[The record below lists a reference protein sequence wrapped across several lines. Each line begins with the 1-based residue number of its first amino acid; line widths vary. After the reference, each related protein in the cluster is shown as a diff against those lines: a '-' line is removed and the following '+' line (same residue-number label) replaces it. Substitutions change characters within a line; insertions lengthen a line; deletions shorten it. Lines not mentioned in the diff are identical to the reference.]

1 MVEELR
7 ARLDPR
13 AGRVPAH
20 VNLFFGFVPE
30 SAFDEALPLLAEVA
44 AGTAPFTARLAGV
57 RFGHREDAGAR
68 LDPAAAG
75 AAWDWRD
82 PVALA
87 PLPGRAGAV
96 PYGIDTGTD
105 TGGTDTGAGPVTVL
119 TPSAPRRRRAGT
131 SPVCRAPRLLPRRS
145 GGPAGP
151 APRLVGRW
159 TKQPTSNERT

>member
-1 MVEELR
+1 MR

-13 AGRVPAH
+13 DGRVPAH
-20 VNLFFGFVPE
+20 VNLLFGFVPE
-30 SAFDEALPLLAEVA
+30 SAFEEALPLLAEVA

-57 RFGHREDAGAR
+57 RVFGHREDAGVR
-68 LDPAAAG
+68 LAPAGAG

-96 PYGIDTGTD
+96 PYGTGTRTD
-105 TGGTDTGAGPVTVL
+105 TGGTDIGAGPVTVL
-119 TPSAPRRRRAGT
+119 TPSAPWRRRTGT

-145 GGPAGP
+145 GGSAGP
-151 APRLVGRW
+151 AAPRLVGRW
-159 TKQPTSNERT
+159 TEQPTSNERT